1 MQRISKVKNKNPA
14 AIQITAEQLLAE
26 AQAHRQDETLP
37 PVERITDP
45 EELDDY
51 KYRTRKE
58 FEDSIRRQTHHIGN
72 WMKYAEWEAGLK
84 EFRRARSIFERAL
97 EVDYQH
103 VGLWLRYA
111 EMEMK
116 NKYIN
121 HARNVWE
128 RACKL
133 LPGVDQFW
141 LKYTYMEEVISN
153 YDKVREIFE
162 SWLTWNPKDEAWH
175 AYLKFEERMNNVKN
189 CRQIFERFIDSSPN
203 IGDQE
208 ASDAV
213 ARYLKAA
220 TFEEKMNDRER
231 ARLYYERA
239 LAELGEACLKENFF
253 LAF

>member
-1 MQRISKVKNKNPA
+1 MGVQRISKVKNKNPA
-14 AIQITAEQLLAE
+14 EIQITAEQLLAE
-26 AQAHRQDETLP
+26 AQAHKIEDSLP

-45 EELDDY
+45 AELDDY

-58 FEDSIRRQTHHIGN
+58 YEDKVRRQTHHIGA

-84 EFRRARSIFERAL
+84 EFRRARSVYERAL

-103 VGLWLRYA
+103 VTLWLRYA

-116 NKYIN
+116 NKFIN

-141 LKYTYMEEVISN
+141 LKYAYMEEVLSN

-162 SWLTWNPKDEAWH
+162 SWLTWHPKDNAWL
-175 AYLKFEERMNNVKN
+175 AFLKFEERMGNY
-189 CRQIFERFIDSSPN
+189 RS
-203 IGDQE
+203 
-208 ASDAV
+208 
-213 ARYLKAA
+213 
-220 TFEEKMNDRER
+220 
-231 ARLYYERA
+231 
-239 LAELGEACLKENFF
+239 
-253 LAF
+253 